1 MKLASFFF
9 CLTLPSF
16 VCFGEFRSDNMQKVT
31 PCLAVAGRGGPV
43 QLPGHDAVLS
53 PGNPNVG
60 HTPSG
65 SARRQRESHTLFAK
79 LFQSVAVCL

>member
-1 MKLASFFF
+1 M
-9 CLTLPSF
+9 
-16 VCFGEFRSDNMQKVT
+16 CFGEFRSDNMQKVT
-31 PCLAVAGRGGPV
+31 LCLAVAGRGGAV

-65 SARRQRESHTLFAK
+65 SARRQRESHTLFISMYFYWAFIIK
-79 LFQSVAVCL
+79 KKYKPMKHKHIKH